1 MGAELFHADRQ
12 TDRWA
17 YRHDEAFRNFAN
29 APKTGHLMLYR
40 EIIAVCS
47 EIHTKH
53 INTLCGQ
60 NVELLSVTVTGTYSD
75 RWALEGIVKDSV
87 PTAQ

>member
-1 MGAELFHADRQ
+1 
-12 TDRWA
+12 
-17 YRHDEAFRNFAN
+17 
-29 APKTGHLMLYR
+29 MLYI

-60 NVELLSVTVTGTYSD
+60 NVEWLKVKPGGTYSD
-75 RWALEGIVKDSV
+75 RWALNG
-87 PTAQ
+87 

>member
-1 MGAELFHADRQ
+1 MFSPYRAVNTVSVIQ
-12 TDRWA
+12 T
-17 YRHDEAFRNFAN
+17 NQ
-29 APKTGHLMLYR
+29 LMLYR

-60 NVELLSVTVTGTYSD
+60 NVEFVNVKCSVRTT
-75 RWALEGIVKDSV
+75 
-87 PTAQ
+87 

>member
-1 MGAELFHADRQ
+1 
-12 TDRWA
+12 
-17 YRHDEAFRNFAN
+17 
-29 APKTGHLMLYR
+29 MLYS

-53 INTLCGQ
+53 INTLCRQ
-60 NVELLSVTVTGTYSD
+60 NVEFVNVKRGGTYSNH
-75 RWALEGIVKDSV
+75 WALKHSG